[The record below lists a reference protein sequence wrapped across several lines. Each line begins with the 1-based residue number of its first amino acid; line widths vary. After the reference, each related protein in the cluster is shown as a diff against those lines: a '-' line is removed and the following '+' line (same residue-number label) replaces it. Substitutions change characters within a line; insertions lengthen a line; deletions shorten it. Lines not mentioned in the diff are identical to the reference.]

1 MFGYSVTKQRLISS
15 KNRQVNRKTYS
26 QCGAAAH
33 VAFTSQPLVFLVRG
47 AVGHEGPL
55 DHSLRGL
62 CEGKGPRHLSTQSR
76 KQANKTFHSLF
87 GASLNAKTHLD
98 CSFYPSC

>member
-1 MFGYSVTKQRLISS
+1 MLGYSVTKEKLISS
-15 KNRQVNRKTYS
+15 KDRQVSRKTYS
-26 QCGAAAH
+26 QCGAAAR
-33 VAFTSQPLVFLVRG
+33 VAVTSQPLVFLVRG

-76 KQANKTFHSLF
+76 MQANET
-87 GASLNAKTHLD
+87 
-98 CSFYPSC
+98 CSYHVT